1 MRCTLRYFSELR
13 GPWPALATPFAVALL
28 VAQALALVLVG
39 VPGGPGIARA
49 QTAAAP
55 ARIAP
60 ELVGISRW
68 FNTPPLSLAGLRGK
82 VVLVDFWTLGCSN
95 CIHTLPHVQA
105 WHRRYKDQGL
115 VVIGVH
121 TPEFAFERE
130 PANVQAAIQRFG
142 LGYPVALDNDSRTW
156 NAWHNA
162 YWPALYL
169 IDKQGRVVYQHV
181 GEGAY
186 DLTEA
191 RIQQALQGG

>member
-1 MRCTLRYFSELR
+1 MRCTLRCFSALR
-13 GPWPALATPFAVALL
+13 GPRPVRATPFAVALL
-28 VAQALALVLVG
+28 VARALALVG
-39 VPGGPGIARA
+39 VPDGAGIAHA
-49 QTAAAP
+49 QTSAAP
-55 ARIAP
+55 VRIAS

-68 FNTPPLSLAGLRGK
+68 FNSAPLSLAGLRGK

-95 CIHTLPHVQA
+95 CIHTLPHVQT

-142 LGYPVALDNDSRTW
+142 LGYPVALDNDFRTW

-169 IDKQGRVVYQHV
+169 IDKQGHVVYQHV

-191 RIQQALQGG
+191 HIRQALAMP